1 MRKFLLA
8 TTALLA
14 VTVTGAGTAAAAPIQ
29 HALGGSRVLI
39 DNVIGDVTVVVAP
52 GAQGVQ
58 ISATG
63 DDRFT
68 SLLSFSQNGDRA
80 EIRMG
85 DLSYNSDENLQT
97 LRLTVTVA
105 PGTDLAIDDLIGNAE
120 IGDLRAP
127 VAIDAVAGRIT
138 IGTVTTASLESSGSA
153 DIQVTEATG
162 SLSIDTSG
170 SGEVKVGKAGATSIT
185 ISGSGDA
192 EIGTVTGGLGID
204 ISGSA
209 DVDVQSVN
217 GPTAISVAGSG
228 EIYIASGRADPFA
241 ADISGGGSV
250 TFGGTAVNPQI
261 SSSGSADICLAA
273 AEGTIQSDGDIT
285 ISPTAC
291 KRS

>member
-1 MRKFLLA
+1 MRKALFL

-14 VTVTGAGTAAAAPIQ
+14 LTGSAAAAQ
-29 HALGGSRVLI
+29 LQQTLGGSRLLI
-39 DNVIGDVTVVVAP
+39 GNVIGDITVVVVP

-58 ISATG
+58 ISAAG

-68 SLLSFSQNGDRA
+68 SLLTFSQNGDRA
-80 EIRMG
+80 EVRMG

-97 LRLTVTVA
+97 LSLTVTVA
-105 PGTDLAIDDLIGNAE
+105 PGTDLAIDDLIGNATV
-120 IGDLRAP
+120 GDLKAP

-138 IGTVTTASLESSGSA
+138 IGSVTSANLESSGSA
-153 DIQVTEATG
+153 DIEVIEATG

-170 SGEVKVGKAGATSIT
+170 SGEVKVGRAGTTSIT
-185 ISGSGDA
+185 ISGSGNA
-192 EIGTVTGGLGID
+192 EIGAISGGLGID

-228 EIYIASGRADPFA
+228 DIYIASGRADPFA

-261 SSSGSADICLAA
+261 STSGSAEICLAA
-273 AEGTIQSDGDIT
+273 AEGSIQSDGDIT